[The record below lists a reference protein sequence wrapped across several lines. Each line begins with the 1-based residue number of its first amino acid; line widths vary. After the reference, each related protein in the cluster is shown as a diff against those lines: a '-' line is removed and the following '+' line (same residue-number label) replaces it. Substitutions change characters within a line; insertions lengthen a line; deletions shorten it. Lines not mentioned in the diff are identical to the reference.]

1 MSNQQDSDQSEPS
14 NQEPN
19 DAEAIEADV
28 KQVHKISKVW
38 FIPIIAVLIGS
49 WMVIQTRANL
59 GPLITIYFETAEGI
73 DINKT
78 KIKLRDITI
87 GKVVDL
93 QLNEEFD
100 GIIITGRLEKN
111 TDKLL
116 KIDSEFWVVKPRIGK
131 GGISGL
137 STLLSG
143 AYIEL
148 SPGVLEETKYDFI
161 GLENPPVTA
170 LGTPGLHIT
179 LDSASQSAL
188 AIGDPV
194 IFRGIQVGRI
204 EYVHFNVD
212 ERTVYYDT
220 FIESPYDKLVT
231 TNTRFWNMSGVDFEL
246 SADGVQVQVGSLETL
261 LGGGVTFDVPENLAK
276 GEVVT
281 KRAYYTIH
289 ATKKDVLLKQFKNAQ
304 PFILLF
310 SQSIRGLSPGAPV
323 EYKGVRIGSVV
334 RTDIDY
340 PDMGNLLDK
349 KTLMPVLIQVE
360 PARIGLKDSSEEVAR
375 VKSAV
380 MDMIGNGL
388 HGFIS
393 SGSVL
398 TGRKYIE
405 IQYVSN
411 TMVPAQVY
419 SGYQVIPTAASE
431 LDNLLEKL
439 DSILGT
445 IDNLSLGTLIDN
457 AGDAMGEM
465 KIAMENFSKVFLQV
479 ESILD
484 RPESAHLI
492 ASLNQTL
499 LSIDQLAKDF
509 SDGSKTH
516 QDIQNMISAMESM
529 LKELTPVL
537 SQLDHQPN
545 SLIFGGKRNQEVEPA
560 GESNE

>member
-1 MSNQQDSDQSEPS
+1 MSNQSDSSQSEP
-14 NQEPN
+14 NE
-19 DAEAIEADV
+19 AEVSMAEV
-28 KQVHKISKVW
+28 KRAHRISKVW
-38 FIPIIAVLIGS
+38 FIPIVAVLIGS
-49 WMVIQTRANL
+49 WMIIQTQANL

-78 KIKLRDITI
+78 KIKLREITI

-93 QLNEEFD
+93 QLNDAFD
-100 GIIITGRLEKN
+100 GIKITARLEKN
-111 TDKLL
+111 TEKLL
-116 KIDSEFWVVKPRIGK
+116 KTDSEFWVVKPRIGS

-148 SPGVLEETKYDFI
+148 SPGVLEETKRDFV

-170 LGTPGLHIT
+170 LGTPGLYIT

-188 AIGDPV
+188 NIGDPI

-212 ERTVYYDT
+212 KRLIYYDT

-231 TNTRFWNMSGVDFEL
+231 SNTRFWNISGVEFDL
-246 SADGVQVQVGSLETL
+246 SGDGVQVHVGSLETL
-261 LGGGVTFDVPENLAK
+261 MGGGVTFDVPENLPK
-276 GEVVT
+276 GEVIT
-281 KRAYYTIH
+281 ERAFFTIH
-289 ATKKDVLLKQFKNAQ
+289 ATKNDVLLKQYRNAQ
-304 PFILLF
+304 QFILLF
-310 SQSIRGLSPGAPV
+310 SQSIRGLTPGAPV

-349 KTLMPVLIQVE
+349 KTLIPVLIQIE
-360 PARIGLKDSSEEVAR
+360 PARLGLKDTPEQVIK

-380 MDMIGNGL
+380 MDMVADGL

-393 SGSVL
+393 SGSLL
-398 TGRKYIE
+398 TGNKYIE
-405 IQYVSN
+405 IEYVSN
-411 TMVPAQVY
+411 TLVSEQLY

-439 DSILGT
+439 DNILGT
-445 IDNLSLGTLIDN
+445 IDNLSLGKLIDN
-457 AGDAMGEM
+457 AGGAMGEM
-465 KIAMENFSKVFLQV
+465 KIAMKNFSKVFLQV
-479 ESILD
+479 ENILD
-484 RPESAHLI
+484 RPESEHMI
-492 ASLNQTL
+492 TNINQTL

-509 SDGSKTH
+509 SEGSKTH
-516 QDIQNMISAMESM
+516 QDIQNMLSTMENM
-529 LKELTPVL
+529 LKELAPFL
-537 SQLDHQPN
+537 SQLNHQPN
-545 SLIFGGKRNQEVEPA
+545 SLIFGGKRTDEVEPE
-560 GESNE
+560 GENNE

>member
-1 MSNQQDSDQSEPS
+1 MSNQQDSNPPDSPRSEPG
-14 NQEPN
+14 
-19 DAEAIEADV
+19 DDDV
-28 KQVHKISKVW
+28 AMARVKHLPRISKVW
-38 FIPIIAVLIGS
+38 FIPIVAVLIGS

-73 DINKT
+73 EINKT
-78 KIKLRDITI
+78 KIKLRDISI
-87 GKVVDL
+87 GTVVDL
-93 QLNEEFD
+93 ELNEEFD
-100 GIIITGRLEKN
+100 GIKITARLEKN

-116 KIDSEFWVVKPRIGK
+116 KVDSEFWVVKPRIGS

-148 SPGVLEETKYDFI
+148 SPGVLEENKRDFV
-161 GLENPPVTA
+161 GLENPPVTSI
-170 LGTPGLHIT
+170 GTPGLYIT
-179 LDSASQSAL
+179 LDSSSNSAL
-188 AIGDPV
+188 AIGDPI

-231 TNTRFWNMSGVDFEL
+231 SNTRFWNISGVEFDL

-261 LGGGVTFDVPENLAK
+261 MGGGVTFDVPENLAK
-276 GEVVT
+276 GEIIT
-281 KRAYYTIH
+281 ERAFFTIY
-289 ATKKDVLLKQFKNAQ
+289 ANKKDVLLKQFKNAQ
-304 PFILLF
+304 QFVLLF
-310 SQSIRGLSPGAPV
+310 SQSIRGLNPGAPV

-340 PDMGNLLDK
+340 PEMGSLLAK
-349 KTLMPVLIQVE
+349 KTLIPVLIQIE
-360 PARIGLKDSSEEVAR
+360 PARMGLKDSPEDVAK
-375 VKSAV
+375 VKSEV
-380 MDMIGNGL
+380 MQMIANGL

-393 SGSVL
+393 SGSLL
-398 TGRKYIE
+398 TGSKYIE

-411 TMVPAQVY
+411 TMVPEQIY

-457 AGDAMGEM
+457 AGGAMGEI
-465 KIAMENFSKVFLQV
+465 KVAMENFSKVFVQV
-479 ESILD
+479 ESILK
-484 RPESAHLI
+484 RPESEQLI
-492 ASLNQTL
+492 GSLNQTL
-499 LSIDQLAKDF
+499 ISFDQLAKDF
-509 SDGSKTH
+509 AEGSKTH
-516 QDIQNMISAMESM
+516 QDIQNMISAMEKM
-529 LKELTPVL
+529 VKELTPVL
-537 SQLDHQPN
+537 SQINHQPN
-545 SLIFGGKRNQEVEPA
+545 SLIFGGKRNDEVEPE
-560 GESNE
+560 GENDE